1 MSPIS
6 KYAHMPW
13 ASTHPFDSRDI
24 AVSIVKTILH
34 FFFLLRLFF
43 IIIIILASSLTS
55 ELRCCC
61 ERKKKYRISSFWS
74 YCCYWI
80 LNSELKKCLKKDWD
94 EKYILRKDFFWQ
106 SFISL
111 VHNGVC
117 MMNFIFFS
125 VIMRMYFVVDEEIN
139 IIMTFW
145 YFVGEIQGHCFST
158 FHKYK

>member
-6 KYAHMPW
+6 KYTHMPW

-34 FFFLLRLFF
+34 FFFL
-43 IIIIILASSLTS
+43 ASSLLHHHHHPRLVANEWIEMLLREKEKIS
-55 ELRCCC
+55 DFIFLELLLL
-61 ERKKKYRISSFWS
+61 
-74 YCCYWI
+74 
-80 LNSELKKCLKKDWD
+80 LNSEFWTEEMFKKRLRREIYFAERFFLTVFYQSCTQWCLHDD
-94 EKYILRKDFFWQ
+94 
-106 SFISL
+106 
-111 VHNGVC
+111 
-117 MMNFIFFS
+117 FIFFS

>member
-94 EKYILRKDFFWQ
+94 EKYILRKDFFLTVFYQ
-106 SFISL
+106 SCTQWCLHDEF
-111 VHNGVC
+111 H
-117 MMNFIFFS
+117 IFFRYNVYVFCCRRRNQHNYDILIFCGWDS
-125 VIMRMYFVVDEEIN
+125 RSLFFN
-139 IIMTFW
+139 
-145 YFVGEIQGHCFST
+145 FS
-158 FHKYK
+158 